1 MRFARGIVLLVTA
14 LTIAGPAVADS
25 HLEDPSERI
34 RSTAVRILNALNE
47 NHAEYSRDPSLLA
60 DIVRRDLLPLLD
72 LNYSARLIL
81 GRAGRSA
88 TPGQIDAFAIVMG
101 DLLADRYSIGLL
113 EFRSEEQLQVL
124 PVKGDLN
131 HKMTRVRSRVRLNN
145 GGMAPVDYVCRMT
158 DEGWKI
164 FDIIVEG
171 ISYVTTYRSQI
182 IPEVEAEGLDA
193 VIERLR
199 TGELEFKG

>member
-1 MRFARGIVLLVTA
+1 
-14 LTIAGPAVADS
+14 
-25 HLEDPSERI
+25 
-34 RSTAVRILNALNE
+34 
-47 NHAEYSRDPSLLA
+47 
-60 DIVRRDLLPLLD
+60 
-72 LNYSARLIL
+72 
-81 GRAGRSA
+81 
-88 TPGQIDAFAIVMG
+88 MG